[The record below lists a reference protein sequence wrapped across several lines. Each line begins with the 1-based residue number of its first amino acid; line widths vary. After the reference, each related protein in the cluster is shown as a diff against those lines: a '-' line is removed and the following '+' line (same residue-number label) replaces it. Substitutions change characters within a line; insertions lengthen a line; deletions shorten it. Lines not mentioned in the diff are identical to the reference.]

1 MKKVIFLICVLLI
14 CNSTIAQDKN
24 KNPRPSWNGYYNG
37 YGITYGYSYNQRS
50 GWNTIHTPNGRYMSY
65 RDGYVPP
72 RRYYNYN
79 PWLNTYS
86 ANINQFVYP
95 GMGW

>member
-1 MKKVIFLICVLLI
+1 MKNFVFLVGLVLMFCVV
-14 CNSTIAQDKN
+14 CEAQER
-24 KNPRPSWNGYYNG
+24 PRWNGNYNG
-37 YGITYGYSYNQRS
+37 RGINYGYSYNQRS

-86 ANINQFVYP
+86 STINQFVYP